1 MKENTFYVLVSIK
14 TVDGFESFGKFN
26 LGNNKKAA
34 AEVFRQLK
42 GNPIVD
48 EKAVLTIDLVETV
61 NELPVNLNILGCTL
75 EELAYNCK
83 VIVKETFKICN
94 LKQN

>member
-1 MKENTFYVLVSIK
+1 MLVSLK
-14 TVDGFESFGKFN
+14 TSDGFENFAKFN

-42 GNPIVD
+42 GDPTVD
-48 EKAVLTIDLVETV
+48 EKTILTIDLVETV

-75 EELAYNCK
+75 EELAYNTR
-83 VIVKETFKICN
+83 IITKETFKLHN
-94 LKQN
+94 LKP

>member
-1 MKENTFYVLVSIK
+1 MKENTFYVLLSIK
-14 TVDGFESFGKFN
+14 TGDGFESFGKFN
-26 LGNNKKAA
+26 LGYNKKAA

-42 GNPIVD
+42 GNPTVD
-48 EKAVLTIDLVETV
+48 EKTILTIDLVETV

-83 VIVKETFKICN
+83 VIAKETFKLHN
-94 LKQN
+94 LKL

>member
-1 MKENTFYVLVSIK
+1 MKTA
-14 TVDGFESFGKFN
+14 DGFENFGKFN

-34 AEVFRQLK
+34 AEIFRQLK
-42 GNPIVD
+42 GDPTVD
-48 EKAVLTIDLVETV
+48 EKTVLTIDFVETV

-83 VIVKETFKICN
+83 VIAKETFRICN
-94 LKQN
+94 LKKP